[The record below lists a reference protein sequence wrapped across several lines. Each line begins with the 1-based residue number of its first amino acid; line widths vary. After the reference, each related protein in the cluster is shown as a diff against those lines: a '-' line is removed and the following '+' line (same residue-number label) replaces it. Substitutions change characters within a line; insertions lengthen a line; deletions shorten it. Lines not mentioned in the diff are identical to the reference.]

1 MTMNR
6 TLFPAAAFMFA
17 LTVIAASGACD
28 PVRVAVS
35 IPPQK
40 YFVERIGGGNVVVT
54 VMSPP
59 GADPHTYE
67 PKPRQ
72 ITALADADVYFGVGV
87 TFEDVWLERFRAVNP
102 RMRVVATDAGIEK
115 IPMAA
120 HGGHGEGHE
129 GHEHDHDDHDGHDD
143 HDDHGGHDSH
153 DGLSDPH
160 VWLSPSLVRLQAEAI
175 YKALADIDPPN
186 AERYAEGF
194 KAFSAEIDRLDKD
207 LRGLLKPSRGKNV
220 FMVFHPAWGYF
231 AKEYGLVQESVEIGG
246 KEPGPADLKR
256 LISFARERGIRAIFV
271 QPQMSRR
278 SAQTVADA
286 IGGTVIT
293 ADPLD
298 EDWADNLRRV
308 ASAMSGVLR

>member
-1 MTMNR
+1 MNR
-6 TLFPAAAFMFA
+6 ILFPAAVFALA
-17 LTVIAASGACD
+17 LTVLASAGACD

-40 YFVERIGGGNVVVT
+40 YFVERIGGGNVTVT
-54 VMSPP
+54 VLSPP
-59 GADPHTYE
+59 GSDPHTYE

-72 ITALADADVYFGVGV
+72 ITALANADVYFGVGV
-87 TFEDVWLERFRAVNP
+87 TFENVWLDRFRAVNP
-102 RMRVVATDAGIEK
+102 RMRVVATDDGIEK

-129 GHEHDHDDHDGHDD
+129 GHEHDDDSHDDHGDHDDHDG
-143 HDDHGGHDSH
+143 
-153 DGLSDPH
+153 DGSLSDPH
-160 VWLSPSLVRLQAEAI
+160 IWLSPSLVRRQAEAV
-175 YKALADIDPPN
+175 YRVLAEIDPPN

-194 KAFSAEIDRLDKD
+194 KSLTAEIDRLDED
-207 LRGLLKPSRGKNV
+207 LRALLKPSRGRNV

-231 AKEYGLVQESVEIGG
+231 ANEYGLVQEPVETGG
-246 KEPGPADLKR
+246 KEPGPADLAR
-256 LISFARERGIRAIFV
+256 LISLARERGIRAIFV

-293 ADPLD
+293 ADPLA
-298 EDWADNLRRV
+298 EDWAENLRRV